1 MPWQYDV
8 EAFKNYTKLM
18 ETPMRTEKIKASEAT
33 FEILFGR
40 EAPLENTNKN
50 PNFYAA
56 PY

>member
-1 MPWQYDV
+1 V